1 MAFATKKD
9 ALNWAKTHLIP
20 TKYGNFYDPIE
31 GLETRPEK
39 TPQGWRFEG
48 RNDEW
53 QYEIEKRNAQGGQP

>member
-1 MAFATKKD
+1 M
-9 ALNWAKTHLIP
+9 NWAKTHLMP

-39 TPQGWRFEG
+39 TQQGYWRLEG

-53 QYEIEKRNAQGGQP
+53 LDEIERPERTLEVRAQAKA